1 MEGGVSAEA
10 PTTLAVDEH
19 QARSNG
25 PLWRLLGQPKQALRE
40 ITGNL
45 GVVHGSGESPA
56 VRVLRSREGE
66 VQRGV
71 QSPPV
76 PHGAESGARA
86 LVAAVVEE
94 GPDRVI
100 ELVGN
105 LDVADMTG
113 VRQHDEP

>member
-1 MEGGVSAEA
+1 MFIDEGLRA
-10 PTTLAVDEH
+10 PTRA
-19 QARSNG
+19 S
-25 PLWRLLGQPKQALRE
+25 ALRE
-40 ITGNL
+40 
-45 GVVHGSGESPA
+45 
-56 VRVLRSREGE
+56 LRKHAKGE

-71 QSPPV
+71 QPPPV

-86 LVAAVVEE
+86 SVATVVEE